1 MTSLALY
8 LQQSHDFG
16 CKILKKLP
24 VVLVVEDEPLILM
37 DTAEELRMAGWVVL
51 EARNADDALEQ
62 LNTHR
67 NITALFTDIDMPGSM
82 DGLRLAKEVKQ
93 LWNHIKI
100 VITSGAQVPT
110 KQRMPDGAVFVPKPY
125 HINSIANAV
134 SA

>member
-1 MTSLALY
+1 M
-8 LQQSHDFG
+8 
-16 CKILKKLP
+16 KKLP

-51 EARNADDALEQ
+51 EARNADDALAQ

-67 NITALFTDIDMPGSM
+67 NISALFTDIDMPGSM

-110 KQRMPDGAVFVPKPY
+110 RQRMPDGAVFVPKPY
-125 HINSIANAV
+125 QIASIASAV
-134 SA
+134 TA